1 MAFSRKFLAALGIE
15 ADKVDEIITAHAEV
29 VDALKEERDAN
40 KGAAEELATT
50 KAELEKLQA
59 AAENANG
66 ENPYRKQYEDL
77 KAEFDAFKERTEADK
92 LTAQT
97 KDAYRELLKGAGI
110 AENRLDTILKVTDL
124 STIKLNKDGKI
135 EGADKLT
142 EGIKTEW
149 ADFIKKEG
157 SHGVNT
163 ATPPAQNGGAD
174 GLTKEKIMAIKDRSE
189 RQAAIAEHPD
199 LFGIKLSGGKE

>member
-97 KDAYRELLKGAGI
+97 KDAYRELLKEAGI
-110 AENRLDTILKVTDL
+110 SENRLDVILKVTDL
-124 STIKLNKDGKI
+124 STIKLDKDGKI

-163 ATPPAQNGGAD
+163 ATPPAQKGGAD